1 MFSFNSSPVT
11 KVAFSPV
18 FIKIFTTTNI
28 LGCFIFFRI
37 RFKSGLLSRSTGIV
51 TFGLLW
57 FIEWTFAT
65 QFFCFCF
72 FCSILYIFS
81 GRFSS
86 SLILKGLEI
95 GISLQSM
102 RRFLITLLL
111 SATPATE
118 DILFSII
125 CDNCI
130 VLDAAG
136 YYFDISV
143 DALANWW

>member
-1 MFSFNSSPVT
+1 
-11 KVAFSPV
+11 
-18 FIKIFTTTNI
+18 
-28 LGCFIFFRI
+28 
-37 RFKSGLLSRSTGIV
+37 
-51 TFGLLW
+51 
-57 FIEWTFAT
+57 
-65 QFFCFCF
+65 
-72 FCSILYIFS
+72 
-81 GRFSS
+81 
-86 SLILKGLEI
+86 
-95 GISLQSM
+95 M

-143 DALANWW
+143 DALAN